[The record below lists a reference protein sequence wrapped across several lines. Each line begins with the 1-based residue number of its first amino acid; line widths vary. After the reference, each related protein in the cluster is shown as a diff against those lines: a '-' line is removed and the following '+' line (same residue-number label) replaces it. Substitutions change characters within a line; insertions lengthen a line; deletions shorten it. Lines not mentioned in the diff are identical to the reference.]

1 MVDALLSWPALVAA
15 LLVFGFAPR
24 ALLRLIVLAFEPDD
38 PRRYE
43 LLAELHAVPRMD
55 RPFWVLEQLEVA
67 LCEGIWGRMMWAATG
82 RIIHR
87 WQLGSGVQR
96 NRDHPDSF
104 EIPSDEAKQLVMPGV
119 SVKLMFEMKAAGGE
133 RMWVDVVAVKRRH
146 LIGELRN
153 QPVMIPRLYPGD
165 MIRFQLDDVID
176 INFEAILPPE
186 FFEHVDAEGCFL
198 PPASRETT
206 AD

>member
-67 LCEGIWGRMMWAATG
+67 LFEGIWGRMMWAATG

-87 WQLGSGVQR
+87 WHLDSGVQR

-119 SVKLMFEMKAAGGE
+119 TVKLMFEMKAGWGE

-153 QPVMIPRLYPGD
+153 QPAMIPRLHPGD

-176 INFEAILPPE
+176 IDFEAILPPE
-186 FFEHVDAEGCFL
+186 FFEQVDAEGRVL